1 MLALA
6 SAVTYGA
13 ADFMGGMASRRASTL
28 AVVLWSQLAGVL
40 VVVAGLVFLP
50 AARPAA
56 GDLAWGAAAGIAGIA
71 GVGLLY
77 HALSIAPMSVVA
89 PVTGVCALSLPVLV
103 GLVAGERPGWAA
115 LAGVPVA
122 VVAVTLISH
131 EGAIE
136 DAVEGRSPAS
146 ARGLMVALTAG
157 MIIGLF
163 LVLLAQADPRSGLW
177 PLLAA
182 RAAAVSSG
190 LVFARAAR
198 RRIRLER
205 PVVALVVLGGFS
217 DMLANVLYLL
227 AAQRGLLSVV
237 ATLTSLYPGATV
249 VLAALLLR
257 ERLRPVQLAG
267 LACAAAAIVLMT
279 SRPPLVPRAPTG
291 RPRRPVPLRF
301 SHRAHEAHGGRT
313 ARRGA
318 EPSTPCSATGAVRQ
332 AAGPHPSRRLKGR
345 AGIDCPGLPFRA

>member
-28 AVVLWSQLAGVL
+28 SVVLWSQLAGVL
-40 VVVAGLVFLP
+40 VVAAGLVFLP
-50 AARPAA
+50 AARPTA

-103 GLVAGERPGWAA
+103 GLVAGERPGVAA

-122 VVAVTLISH
+122 AVAVVLISR

-136 DAVEGRSPAS
+136 DAVEGRAPAT
-146 ARGLMVALTAG
+146 ARGLMVALTSG

-177 PLLAA
+177 PLLGA

-190 LVFARAAR
+190 LLFARLAR
-198 RRIRLER
+198 RGIRLER
-205 PVVALVVLGGFS
+205 AVVPLVLLGGFT

-227 AAQRGLLSVV
+227 ATQRGLLSVV

-249 VLAALLLR
+249 LLAAVVLR

-267 LACAAAAIVLMT
+267 LACAGAAIVLMT
-279 SRPPLVPRAPTG
+279 S
-291 RPRRPVPLRF
+291 
-301 SHRAHEAHGGRT
+301 
-313 ARRGA
+313 
-318 EPSTPCSATGAVRQ
+318 
-332 AAGPHPSRRLKGR
+332 
-345 AGIDCPGLPFRA
+345 

>member
-1 MLALA
+1 LNGYVLALA
-6 SAVTYGA
+6 SAVAYGA

-40 VVVAGLVFLP
+40 VVAAGLLFLP
-50 AARPAA
+50 AVHPAA

-103 GLVAGERPGWAA
+103 GLVAGERPGLAA

-122 VVAVTLISH
+122 AVAVVLISR
-131 EGAIE
+131 EGEIE
-136 DAVEGRSPAS
+136 DAVEGRAPAT
-146 ARGLMVALTAG
+146 ARGLMVALTSG

-177 PLLAA
+177 PLLGA

-190 LVFARAAR
+190 LLFARLAR
-198 RRIRLER
+198 RSIRLER
-205 PVVALVVLGGFS
+205 PVVPLVLLGGVT

-267 LACAAAAIVLMT
+267 LACAGVAIVLMT
-279 SRPPLVPRAPTG
+279 S
-291 RPRRPVPLRF
+291 
-301 SHRAHEAHGGRT
+301 
-313 ARRGA
+313 
-318 EPSTPCSATGAVRQ
+318 
-332 AAGPHPSRRLKGR
+332 
-345 AGIDCPGLPFRA
+345 

>member
-1 MLALA
+1 MNGYVLALA

-40 VVVAGLVFLP
+40 VVVAGLIFLP
-50 AARPAA
+50 ATQPGIA
-56 GDLAWGAAAGIAGIA
+56 DLAWGAAAGIAGIA

-103 GLVAGERPGWAA
+103 GLVAGERPGLAA

-122 VVAVTLISH
+122 AVAVVLISR

-136 DAVEGRSPAS
+136 DAVEGRAPAT
-146 ARGLMVALTAG
+146 ARGLMVALMSG

-163 LVLLAQADPRSGLW
+163 LVLLAQADSRSGLW
-177 PLLAA
+177 PLLSA
-182 RAAAVSSG
+182 RAAAVSAG

-198 RRIRLER
+198 RGIRLER
-205 PVVALVVLGGFS
+205 SVLPLVLLGGIS
-217 DMLANVLYLL
+217 DMMANVLYLL

-249 VLAALLLR
+249 LLAAIVLR
-257 ERLRPVQLAG
+257 ERLRPLQLAG
-267 LACAAAAIVLMT
+267 LACACVAIVLMT
-279 SRPPLVPRAPTG
+279 S
-291 RPRRPVPLRF
+291 
-301 SHRAHEAHGGRT
+301 
-313 ARRGA
+313 
-318 EPSTPCSATGAVRQ
+318 
-332 AAGPHPSRRLKGR
+332 
-345 AGIDCPGLPFRA
+345 

>member
-1 MLALA
+1 MGGLNGYILALA

-28 AVVLWSQLAGVL
+28 AVVLWSQMAGIL
-40 VVVAGLVFLP
+40 VVIAGLVVLP
-50 AARPAA
+50 AATPGAA
-56 GDLAWGAAAGIAGIA
+56 DLAWGAAAGIAGIA

-103 GLVAGERPGWAA
+103 GLIAGERPGIAA

-122 VVAVTLISH
+122 AVAVTLISR
-131 EGAIE
+131 EGSIE
-136 DAVEGRSPAS
+136 AAVEGRSPS
-146 ARGLMVALTAG
+146 TRGLMVALMSG

-163 LVLLAQADPRSGLW
+163 LVLLAQASPRAGLW

-182 RAAAVSSG
+182 RGAAVSAG
-190 LVFARAAR
+190 LAFAGVAR
-198 RRIRLER
+198 RGVRLER
-205 PVVALVVLGGFS
+205 RVIPLVLLGGIT
-217 DMLANVLYLL
+217 DMMANVLYLL

-249 VLAALLLR
+249 LLAALLLR

-267 LACAAAAIVLMT
+267 LACAAVAIVLMT
-279 SRPPLVPRAPTG
+279 S
-291 RPRRPVPLRF
+291 
-301 SHRAHEAHGGRT
+301 
-313 ARRGA
+313 
-318 EPSTPCSATGAVRQ
+318 
-332 AAGPHPSRRLKGR
+332 
-345 AGIDCPGLPFRA
+345 